1 MGEGMAIYA
10 GRNLLEGTHDIQD
23 YNMYCHYVAG
33 LVGEGLSKLF
43 TRSGYESPNVE
54 AAAKTLG
61 NTMGLFLQKTNISR
75 DFLEDLR
82 DGRAF
87 YPQEIWK
94 KYSKSG
100 KLAELAEAKATE
112 RGVLC
117 VNHMVT
123 DALECIPEC
132 LDYMD
137 LLKTPEI
144 FRFCAIT

>member
-1 MGEGMAIYA
+1 MEEQRARKA
-10 GRNLLEGTHDIQD
+10 LKFKR
-23 YNMYCHYVAG
+23 
-33 LVGEGLSKLF
+33 
-43 TRSGYESPNVE
+43 
-54 AAAKTLG
+54 AKEQALTPTG
-61 NTMGLFLQKTNISR
+61 SNRKKI

-94 KYSKSG
+94 KYSKTG
-100 KLAELAEAKATE
+100 KLAELAEEEATE

-132 LDYMD
+132 LDYMN